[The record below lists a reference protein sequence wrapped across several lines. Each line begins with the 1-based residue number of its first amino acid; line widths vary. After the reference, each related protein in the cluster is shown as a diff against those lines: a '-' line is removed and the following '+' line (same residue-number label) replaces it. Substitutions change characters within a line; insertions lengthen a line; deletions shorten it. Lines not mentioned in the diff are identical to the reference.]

1 MPATSLHHLSNHEK
15 KTIFIFSLLFI
26 TILAFWLLFSPK
38 GGLKFYSVQKELNEI
53 EQANTQL
60 HAENQSLRQEI
71 EKLKTDSVYLEKVAR
86 EKGLLKRDEMVFVF
100 N

>member
-1 MPATSLHHLSNHEK
+1 MPALSLHHLSHHEK
-15 KTIFIFSLLFI
+15 KKILIVSLLLI
-26 TILAFWLLFSPK
+26 SLVACWLLFSPK
-38 GGLKFYSVQKELNEI
+38 GGLKFYSVQKELQQIVQVNS
-53 EQANTQL
+53 QL
-60 HAENQSLRQEI
+60 HLENQSLRQEI

>member
-1 MPATSLHHLSNHEK
+1 MPATILHHLSHHEK
-15 KTIFIFSLLFI
+15 KKILIVSLLLI

-38 GGLKFYSVQKELNEI
+38 GGLKFYSVQKELVEI
-53 EQANTQL
+53 EQANSQL
-60 HAENQSLRQEI
+60 HAENQTLRQEI

-100 N
+100 K

>member
-1 MPATSLHHLSNHEK
+1 MPATNFTHLSHQEK
-15 KTIFIFSLLFI
+15 KKIFFVTLLLI

-38 GGLKFYSVQKELNEI
+38 GGLKFYSAQKELSEI
-53 EQANTQL
+53 EQSNSQL
-60 HAENQSLRQEI
+60 QAENQTLRQEI

-100 N
+100 E